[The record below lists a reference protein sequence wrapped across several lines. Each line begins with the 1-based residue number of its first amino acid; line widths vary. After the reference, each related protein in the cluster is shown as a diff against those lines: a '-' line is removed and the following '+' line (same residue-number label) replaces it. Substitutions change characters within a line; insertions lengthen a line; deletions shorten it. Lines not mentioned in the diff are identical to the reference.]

1 MNKRILSITL
11 VLAMLVGMFT
21 IVPMTVS
28 ADTNSNVWDG
38 TTATS
43 FAGGD
48 GTESNPYQI
57 SNGAELALMSK
68 LITVDNNGDYN
79 RACYKLTADI
89 VLNDMPHVSTW
100 YGAWNNDEYEP
111 ENMFTPIGT
120 WSTATSSFGG
130 TFDGDGH
137 TITGAYFY
145 SESGDNH
152 GLFGAVQGGA
162 VIKNFALVNSLF
174 GNEGGNIAAIAGTT
188 DRSNEGDILVENV
201 YVDAYVYSGGANA
214 GGIFGTLSNTQ
225 DGYNAGTVTLNRVT
239 FVGKVEG
246 TNYAAGLIADARNVK
261 FYVVDCLVLADI
273 TATTG
278 QYSAGFVA
286 RSNNNLSKISQY
298 DQVATNSILAG
309 GSVVA
314 TKTTKYNR
322 AYISSSNGTSK
333 PLSEYNYDAVGIS
346 DVRNAD
352 DETSSDIGQVLLYG
366 YYDEA
371 DAINWAEWDANA
383 SYDESSETSW
393 AHPMYDIARPV
404 GVAENFSI
412 LPIAPPTGFANGA
425 GTEADPY
432 EIANA
437 DDLANL
443 ANLVNNNTD
452 GGAYRTAWY
461 ELTAD
466 ITLTGENN
474 HTAIGSWAYAFGGNF
489 NGNGKTISGLHIST
503 TADGQGLFGVIQGG
517 AVIKNLA
524 VVDAYIAAGNGN
536 DGCTGAIVGQTNRA
550 NDGAITIENVYVDAE
565 IVSGGS
571 EVGGII
577 GNISGASGSYIPGE
591 VCISNAVFN
600 GTVKAKSWCA
610 GILGNGRDAY
620 VEITDSMNL
629 GTVIATNGSAA
640 GILASSVGSGVVCGD
655 FVIENC
661 VSAGNVIATANA
673 KAFYYGNV
681 AMGEEDARDVV
692 TSVYVAG
699 IAKSGATGNANSVDA
714 TAVENISKLFGNNAT
729 VPATFTKKAGD
740 VAIPAN
746 CTVTPAILVGANMV
760 NGAAVRMANPT
771 GLRFT
776 AVIGADYL
784 NALVGDA
791 TDYSYGII
799 IAPTDYV
806 AEANGVFTVE
816 ALKALSYEVSYKEIK
831 AEKLQNDPT
840 ADGCYVFTG
849 TLVNVQEANYNRD
862 FSAIAYVKVGDTY
875 YYSSYNEADNSR
887 NIAEVAES
895 ACNDTATEQNEVY
908 QYAVTD
914 GETVVY
920 SPYTEEQRK
929 VLADFFQ

>member
-48 GTESNPYQI
+48 GTENNPYQI

-68 LITVDNNGDYN
+68 LITVDNNGNYN

-120 WSTATSSFGG
+120 WSNATSSFGG
-130 TFDGDGH
+130 IFDGDGH

-174 GNEGGNIAAIAGTT
+174 GNKGGNIAAIAGTT
-188 DRSNEGDILVENV
+188 DRSNGGNILVENV
-201 YVDAYVYSGGANA
+201 YVDAYVYSGGSNA

-225 DGYNAGTVTLNRVT
+225 DGYTAGTVTLNRVT

-246 TNYAAGLIADARNVK
+246 ANYASGLIADSRS
-261 FYVVDCLVLADI
+261 VVFDVRDCLVY
-273 TATTG
+273 ATIYARNSSG
-278 QYSAGFVA
+278 YAAGFVS
-286 RSNNNLSKISQY
+286 RSNNTLSVLGSAYKQK
-298 DQVATNSILAG
+298 VTNCIFAG
-309 GSVVA
+309 VSVGASSGSNTRTFVS
-314 TKTTKYNR
+314 TSKNTNTIG
-322 AYISSSNGTSK
+322 AYYCYTPISSPGTMKNSDTFDDA
-333 PLSEYNYDAVGIS
+333 PSYNDIANSE
-346 DVRNAD
+346 
-352 DETSSDIGQVLLYG
+352 LYG
-366 YYDEA
+366 SHEGSTK
-371 DAINWAEWDANA
+371 IEWDVL
-383 SYDESSETSW
+383 SSWTR
-393 AHPMYDIARPV
+393 PLYDIARPA
-404 GVAENFSI
+404 GIAENFAI
-412 LPIAPPTGFANGA
+412 NPVEPPKQFANGN

-437 DDLANL
+437 EDLANL
-443 ANLVNNNTD
+443 ANLVNNNFEN
-452 GGAYRTAWY
+452 GAYRTAYY
-461 ELTAD
+461 ELTAN

-474 HTAIGSWAYAFGGNF
+474 HAPIGTWNFAFGGNF
-489 NGNGKTISGLHIST
+489 NGNGYTISGLHIST
-503 TADGQGLFGVIQGG
+503 TADGQGLFGVVQGG

-524 VVDAYIAAGNGN
+524 VVDAYISSSGA
-536 DGCTGAIVGQTNRA
+536 TGAIVGQTNRA
-550 NDGAITIENVYVDAE
+550 NDGAITIDNVYVDAE

-577 GNISGASGSYIPGE
+577 GNISGASGSYVPGE

-610 GILGNGRDAY
+610 GILGNGRDAS
-620 VEITDSMNL
+620 VEITNSMNL
-629 GTVIATNGSAA
+629 GTIVATNGSAA
-640 GILASSVGSGVVCGD
+640 GIFASSVASSVVCGD

-699 IAKSGATGNANSVDA
+699 IAKDGAVGNANADA
-714 TAVENISKLFGNNAT
+714 TAVANISKLFGNNAT

-740 VAIPAN
+740 IAVPAG
-746 CTVTPAILVGANMV
+746 CTVAPASLIGLNMV
-760 NGAAVRMANPT
+760 SGAAVRMANPT

-799 IAPTDYV
+799 IAPTDYI

-816 ALKALSYEVSYKEIK
+816 ALKALSYTVSYKEIK

-849 TLVNVQEANYNRD
+849 TLVNVQEANYTRD

-875 YYSSYNEADNSR
+875 YYSSYSEELNSR
-887 NIAEVAES
+887 NIAEVASNACADTS
-895 ACNDTATEQNEVY
+895 AEQNEVY
-908 QYAVTD
+908 QYAVT
-914 GETVVY
+914 EAEVTVY

>member
-68 LITVDNNGDYN
+68 LITVDNNSAYN
-79 RACYKLTADI
+79 RAYYKLTADI
-89 VLNDMPHVSTW
+89 VMNNGDASTW
-100 YGAWNNDEYEP
+100 KNSAPANK
-111 ENMFTPIGT
+111 FTPIGT
-120 WSTATSSFGG
+120 WSNANSSFGG
-130 TFDGDGH
+130 TFDGNNK
-137 TITGAYFY
+137 TISGLYVSPET
-145 SESGDNH
+145 GDNY
-152 GLFGAVQGGA
+152 GLFGCIQGGA
-162 VIKNFALVNSLF
+162 TIKNFALVNSYIYSP
-174 GNEGGNIAAIAGTT
+174 GGNVAAIAGTT
-188 DRSNEGDILVENV
+188 DRSNEGDILVENI
-201 YVDAYVYSGGANA
+201 YTDAYVYSAGANA
-214 GGIFGTLSNTQ
+214 GGILGTLSNTT
-225 DGYNAGTVTLNRVT
+225 YNDSYTAGTVTVNKVVFT
-239 FVGKVEG
+239 GTVDAGSKSYVGG
-246 TNYAAGLIADARNVK
+246 IIADMRNVS
-261 FYVVDCLVLADI
+261 VLVSDCLVAGATIKGNEYVSGLTSRSKTTEKVSGSTKDI
-273 TATTG
+273 SNKGQTQTIEFNVVVGGTIDAATTNNDKG
-278 QYSAGFVA
+278 ERAFVCSATGT
-286 RSNNNLSKISQY
+286 Q
-298 DQVATNSILAG
+298 
-309 GSVVA
+309 
-314 TKTTKYNR
+314 R
-322 AYISSSNGTSK
+322 AYAYDCYNATS
-333 PLSEYNYDAVGIS
+333 LSTM
-346 DVRNAD
+346 RNAD
-352 DETSSDIGQVLLYG
+352 DDHDPNRLCYTISSELLYG
-366 YYDEA
+366 SYSGENKIDWSA
-371 DAINWAEWDANA
+371 WTNWVSPENDVVRPAGIAA
-383 SYDESSETSW
+383 SYVIMPSAS
-393 AHPMYDIARPV
+393 
-404 GVAENFSI
+404 
-412 LPIAPPTGFANGA
+412 FANGN
-425 GTEADPY
+425 GTEANPY
-432 EIANA
+432 KITNA
-437 DDLANL
+437 EDLANL
-443 ANLVNNNTD
+443 ANLVNNNFEN
-452 GGAYRTAWY
+452 GAYRTAY
-461 ELTAD
+461 YKLTAN

-489 NGNGKTISGLHIST
+489 DGNGYTISGLHIST
-503 TADGQGLFGVIQGG
+503 SADGQGLFGVVQGG

-524 VVDAYIAAGNGN
+524 VVDAYISSSGA
-536 DGCTGAIVGQTNRA
+536 TGAIVGQTNRA

-577 GNISGASGSYIPGE
+577 GNISGASGSYVPGE

-620 VEITDSMNL
+620 IEITDSMNL

-640 GILASSVGSGVVCGD
+640 GIFASSVASSVVCGD

-661 VSAGNVIATANA
+661 VSAGNVTATANA

-699 IAKSGATGNANSVDA
+699 IAKDGAVGNANADA
-714 TAVENISKLFGNNAT
+714 IAVANVSKLFGNSAT

-760 NGAAVRMANPT
+760 GGAAVRMANPT

-816 ALKALSYEVSYKEIK
+816 ALKALSYTVSYKEIK
-831 AEKLQNDPT
+831 AEKLQNDPS

-875 YYSSYNEADNSR
+875 YYSSYSEELNSR
-887 NIAEVAES
+887 NIAEVASNACADTS
-895 ACNDTATEQNEVY
+895 AEQNEVY
-908 QYAVTD
+908 QYAVT
-914 GETVVY
+914 EREITVY